1 VSHVRQLRKA
11 VPKLGALGRRIAPY
25 LGKYRA
31 LLVGSFLAL
40 FAQVGTR
47 LLEPWPLKLIFDGVL
62 GLGPEAG
69 VLGTGGWPTDVLLA
83 VACLSLVVVI
93 ALRALAQYATTVGF
107 ALAGN
112 RVLTEVRGVL
122 YDHLQR
128 LPLSYHAGT
137 RGGDLTL
144 RVIGD
149 VGMLKEVAV
158 TALLPLVGNTVILV
172 GMLGVMLWMHAELA
186 LLAVAV
192 FPAFWWIGRR
202 QGMRIHA
209 ASRKQRRREGAM
221 ASTAAESLAAIQLVQ
236 SLSLERAFA
245 RTFDGANA
253 KSLKDGVRIKR
264 LSAGLERSVDVLIAV
279 ATAVVLWFGTR
290 QVLTGALTGGDLL
303 VFVTYLKSA
312 FRPMRDFA
320 KYTARIA
327 KAAAASDRV
336 LEVLDTEPAVRD
348 RPDAVSAAGLRGDLR
363 FSGVRFRYP
372 GGPWVLDGLD
382 VDVPA
387 GSSVAFVGPSGAGK
401 STVASLVSRL
411 HDVAEGSVSLD
422 GRDLRAY
429 RLRSLR
435 KRVAVVLQDNVLFG
449 GSVRENLTVGL
460 DGVDDDAVRG
470 AAELARAHE
479 FVDALPDGYDTH
491 VGERGA
497 TLSGGQRQ
505 RLAIARAALRDTPVL
520 VLDEPTSGLDEDNR
534 RWVAEALWRLA
545 RGRTTVLITH
555 DLGLARH
562 ADRIVYLER
571 GVARE
576 QGTHEELLAAGG
588 PYAAT
593 YRAQNA
599 GAAPA
604 GAATPAWAGASA

>member
-1 VSHVRQLRKA
+1 MSRVRELRKA
-11 VPKLGALGRRIAPY
+11 IPKLGALGRRFAPY
-25 LGKYRA
+25 LGKYRW
-31 LLVGSFLAL
+31 LLAGSFLAL
-40 FAQVGTR
+40 FAQVGAR
-47 LLEPWPLKLIFDGVL
+47 LLEPWPLKLVFDGVL
-62 GLGPEAG
+62 GLGRDVG
-69 VLGTGGWPTDVLLA
+69 VLGTGGWSTDVLLVA
-83 VACLSLVVVI
+83 ACLGLIIVVG
-93 ALRALAQYATTVGF
+93 LRAVAQYATTVGF
-107 ALAGN
+107 ALVGN

-149 VGMLKEVAV
+149 VGMLKEVVV
-158 TALLPLVGNTVILV
+158 TALLPLVGNAIILV
-172 GMLGVMLWMHAELA
+172 GMLGVMLWMNAGLA
-186 LLAVAV
+186 LLAVAI
-192 FPAFWWIGRR
+192 FPAFWWISRR
-202 QGMRIHA
+202 QSGRIHD

-236 SLSLERAFA
+236 SLTLER
-245 RTFDGANA
+245 TFSRSFGGANA
-253 KSLKDGVRIKR
+253 KSLKDGVKIKR
-264 LSAGLERSVDVLIAV
+264 LSATLERTVDVLIAV
-279 ATAVVLWFGTR
+279 ATAIVLFFGTR
-290 QVLTGALTGGDLL
+290 LVLSQALTGGDLL
-303 VFVTYLKSA
+303 VFLTYLKSA

-327 KAAAASDRV
+327 KAAAAADRV
-336 LEVLDTEPAVRD
+336 LEVLDIEPAVRD

-372 GGPWVLDGLD
+372 GGPLVLDGLD

-387 GSSVAFVGPSGAGK
+387 GTSIAFVGPSGVGK

-411 HDVAEGSVSLD
+411 HDVEGGAVQMD
-422 GRDLRAY
+422 GRDVREY

-435 KRVAVVLQDNVLFG
+435 KRVAVVLQDTVLFG
-449 GSVRENLTVGL
+449 GSVRDNLTIGL
-460 DGVDDDAVRG
+460 DEVDDDAVRR
-470 AAELARAHE
+470 AAELARAHD
-479 FVDALPDGYDTH
+479 FVEALPDGYDTV

-520 VLDEPTSGLDEDNR
+520 VLDEPTTGLDEDNQR
-534 RWVAEALWRLA
+534 SVVEALWRLA
-545 RGRTTVLITH
+545 RGRTTVLISH
-555 DLGLARH
+555 DLATARL
-562 ADRIVYLER
+562 ADRIVYLED

-588 PYAAT
+588 RYAAT
-593 YRAQNA
+593 YRTQTA
-599 GAAPA
+599 AAPA
-604 GAATPAWAGASA
+604 DAATPAWAGTSG